1 MSKKKKISVSLNN
14 DQSEE
19 GGGWNILCYFKFCVY
34 LRILNTFCC
43 ILMFVTFVNLFFVYL
58 KKKKMKYLKKKE
70 KKKGGWG
77 SNYEGLELVNCPYVD
92 FSLFSDSSPSYFLML

>member
-1 MSKKKKISVSLNN
+1 
-14 DQSEE
+14 
-19 GGGWNILCYFKFCVY
+19 
-34 LRILNTFCC
+34 
-43 ILMFVTFVNLFFVYL
+43 
-58 KKKKMKYLKKKE
+58 MKYFKKKE